1 MSKSHG
7 KIQHDETCGD
17 QHDSNFPH
25 TTVLV
30 DCEQAFT
37 RNLLECTFRNENRS
51 FGVLVFSKRLPNLP
65 PLTGRLVW
73 KSRHILILAQVKS
86 ILQISRLN
94 QQVHRKV
101 YLKYTVIQLWNSGIS
116 SQLWEKNMLDGYKKR
131 QPVLWLISPPFS
143 EFWAFK
149 SKMLT
154 SDSGYA
160 ASIKQII
167 WNCSSTDCS
176 T

>member
-7 KIQHDETCGD
+7 KIQNDETCGD

-37 RNLLECTFRNENRS
+37 STLLECTFRNENRS
-51 FGVLVFSKRLPNLP
+51 FGVLVFSKRLPNLS

-73 KSRHILILAQVKS
+73 KSKHILILAQVKS
-86 ILQISRLN
+86 ILTTQPTSTQESIL
-94 QQVHRKV
+94 KV
-101 YLKYTVIQLWNSGIS
+101 YRNPALKIRNFIS
-116 SQLWEKNMLDGYKKR
+116 TLRNNMLDGYKKR

-167 WNCSSTDCS
+167 
-176 T
+176 